1 MTKFFTITVII
12 ARQSELLENITA
24 MKVITYLV
32 IAYFS
37 NQ

>member
-12 ARQSELLENITA
+12 AGQSELLENITA

-32 IAYFS
+32 IT
-37 NQ
+37 